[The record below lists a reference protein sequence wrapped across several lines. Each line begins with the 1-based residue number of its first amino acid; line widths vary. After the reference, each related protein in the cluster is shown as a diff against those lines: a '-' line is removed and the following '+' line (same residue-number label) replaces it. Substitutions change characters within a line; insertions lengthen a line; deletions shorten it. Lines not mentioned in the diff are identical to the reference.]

1 MSPYESFVINQT
13 RRVYTP
19 RTLTD
24 AFRGADYGTAI
35 WRCEKPSGWGMY
47 ALIETIILLFSV
59 FMAGFMIA
67 PYLS

>member
-1 MSPYESFVINQT
+1 MSPYEDFVINQT

-35 WRCEKPSGWGMY
+35 WRCEKPQGWGMY
-47 ALIETIILLFSV
+47 ALIETAIILGVV
-59 FMAGFMIA
+59 FMMGYMLA

>member
-13 RRVYTP
+13 RRVYPP
-19 RTLTD
+19 RTLSE

-47 ALIETIILLFSV
+47 ALVETLIILGVV
-59 FMAGFMIA
+59 FTMGLLLA